1 MIQTSDLFFSVIVPS
16 YNRLEEIQ
24 ALSASLEAQAF
35 PKSQFETI
43 VVDDGSTDGTVDWI
57 RSIQESSNLN
67 LRCIQQAHQ
76 GPGAA
81 RNLGM
86 SQAMGRYFVFIDSD
100 CIAPPDWLECIHNAL
115 KADSSIMGFGGRDDA
130 RMDFPPLLKAINY
143 SMTSFLTTGGL
154 RGGRKKRL
162 ARFYP
167 RSFNMGIHKD
177 LFKLIGGFG
186 SLRHGQDIEFSHRMI
201 HTGSKIAHI
210 PDSVVYHKRRTSL
223 IRFFRQVFNWGV
235 ARINLFKIDSG
246 MLEPLHAAPALAFC
260 GAILLTIFALVRAPF
275 RPVWMALFLLA
286 LTAFLLSAIHAA
298 IKWRDI
304 RTGLLT
310 PIVMILQISGYA
322 LGFSAAFFWRVILG
336 RGEWTGFVK
345 KYYS

>member
-1 MIQTSDLFFSVIVPS
+1 MNQKSNYFFSVIVPS
-16 YNRLEEIQ
+16 YNRRDEIQ
-24 ALSASLEAQAF
+24 ALLASLQAQIF
-35 PKSQFETI
+35 PKFQFEVI

-57 RSIQESSNLN
+57 DANRKSTGLNLN
-67 LRCIQQAHQ
+67 ILKQDHQ

-86 SQAMGRYFVFIDSD
+86 SKANGRYFVFIDSD
-100 CIAPPDWLECIHNAL
+100 CTAPPDWLDRIHDVL
-115 KADSSIMGFGGRDDA
+115 QADPSIMGFGGRDDA

-162 ARFYP
+162 AKFYP
-167 RSFNMGIHKD
+167 RSFNMGIHRD
-177 LFKLIGGFG
+177 LAQKIGGFG

-201 HTGSKIAHI
+201 RSGEKIEHI

-235 ARINLFKIDSG
+235 ARINLFKLDSK
-246 MLEPLHAAPALAFC
+246 MLEPLHAAPALAFWL
-260 GAILLTIFALVRAPF
+260 AVLISLVALLWRPF
-275 RPVWMALFLLA
+275 RAIWLLVFLIVLSALLF
-286 LTAFLLSAIHAA
+286 SAIHAA
-298 IKWRDI
+298 IKWRNI

-310 PIVMILQISGYA
+310 PLVMILQISGYA
-322 LGFSAAFFWRVILG
+322 LGFSISLIWRVILG
-336 RGEWTGFVK
+336 QEEWTGFVK
-345 KYYS
+345 KYYK